1 MPRKVFYSFHFDPDK
16 WRASQV
22 RTMGK
27 LEGNSS
33 CSDNDWESLKRKGE
47 PAIQNWIADQ
57 LLGRTCAVVLVGTET
72 ATRKWVIYE
81 IREAWEGRKGV
92 VGIRIHNLKDEDG
105 RQSMAGPNPFEDF
118 TLENGT
124 KRFSSIVKLYDPPGS
139 TSRDVYGH
147 INDNLADWVEE
158 AIEIRTNFQD

>member
-1 MPRKVFYSFHFDPDK
+1 
-16 WRASQV
+16 
-22 RTMGK
+22 MGK